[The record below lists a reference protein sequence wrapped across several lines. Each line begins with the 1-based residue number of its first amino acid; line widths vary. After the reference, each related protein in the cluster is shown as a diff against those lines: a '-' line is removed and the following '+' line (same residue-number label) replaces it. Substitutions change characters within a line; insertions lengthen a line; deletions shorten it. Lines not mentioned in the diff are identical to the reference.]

1 MGGLV
6 VMKHGHDMSQSW
18 FLCSWGFGIYG
29 EVDQWIFSLSV
40 GSHEFDIHDS
50 FVSYHK
56 IRCIS
61 NWHYFLI
68 WTDLKITWPSCWGSF
83 GDGLGYFAENSWKFG
98 VRDHCRKPRINRVT
112 GWALEKET
120 EGGWCN
126 KPPSN
131 IISIHITSHH
141 PFHFF
146 EKSQKNYKSF
156 EPLRVGVWVYLPTRS
171 CWQKW
176 PANCQTFHWQFLYRS
191 MLLA

>member
-1 MGGLV
+1 MIFVGHKKGLRIGRARKSHEKAAGGEMGGLV

-83 GDGLGYFAENSWKFG
+83 GDGLGYFAQKIHENSAFVITG
-98 VRDHCRKPRINRVT
+98 ERQEST
-112 GWALEKET
+112 GWRVGLLKRRRKV
-120 EGGWCN
+120 GGV
-126 KPPSN
+126 
-131 IISIHITSHH
+131 TSHH
-141 PFHFF
+141 PISYQFISHRITH
-146 EKSQKNYKSF
+146 STY
-156 EPLRVGVWVYLPTRS
+156 LRKVRKITKVLNPWE
-171 CWQKW
+171 
-176 PANCQTFHWQFLYRS
+176 
-191 MLLA
+191 